1 MTQMQQ
7 QQLQLQP
14 QQQGGA
20 PNGVWTTPAKANA
33 AMDAALTQHSMMVE
47 NQVMM
52 QHRAN
57 NVDGQLALMH
67 RVLQRSRRPYV
78 CYTVTPPDRTR
89 TE

>member
-33 AMDAALTQHSMMVE
+33 AMDAALTQHSMMME

-57 NVDGQLALMH
+57 ADGQLALMH
-67 RVLQRSRRPYV
+67 RVLQQQPPPVRLLYSHPARPHTY
-78 CYTVTPPDRTR
+78 
-89 TE
+89 